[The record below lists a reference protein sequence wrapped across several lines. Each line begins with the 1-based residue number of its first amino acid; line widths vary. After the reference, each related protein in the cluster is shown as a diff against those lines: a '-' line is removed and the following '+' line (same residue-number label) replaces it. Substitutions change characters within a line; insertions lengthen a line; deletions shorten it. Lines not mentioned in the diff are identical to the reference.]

1 MYLKYFLFSLLK
13 IFFLESDLIFLKAC
27 VLYFNFFFYICRS
40 FGTNLITPQCTLSL
54 LYTTTYEWIHP
65 FVFIYFL
72 YLSLSLYL
80 YIYLFILIF
89 IHQYLFFYTNF
100 IEVLDVCCIVSAM
113 TAQFPSRINKVSD
126 SDSCLFL
133 FYILFCFKFVHF
145 FYCLFKLLLNSL
157 FYFIIVYF
165 VQSLGIFVQAD
176 RSCRITEFFGTYFS
190 VTPQRSHARP
200 ARARRRGALSL

>member
-1 MYLKYFLFSLLK
+1 MSVIWNKFNNTSMHPVTFVYHDIWMNTSFCIHLFS
-13 IFFLESDLIFLKAC
+13 IFIF
-27 VLYFNFFFYICRS
+27 I
-40 FGTNLITPQCTLSL
+40 
-54 LYTTTYEWIHP
+54 
-65 FVFIYFL
+65 FIPL
-72 YLSLSLYL
+72 
-80 YIYLFILIF
+80 YLFILIF